1 MIRIKNFETAMGTAW
16 IVWQSFS
23 DTILAIGL
31 PGTLSPSVFE
41 RYGISPGKANIAGKS
56 SEVDDILHA
65 VRLYFAGERNPCLSF
80 WHRLDLGSLTEKQ
93 IHVLQA
99 VYAIP
104 YGQTRNY
111 ADIATV
117 IGSPAAARFIGNTM
131 AKNPFPIIIPC
142 HRVIRKDGSLGG
154 FGGGIG
160 LKARMLEME
169 RR

>member
-1 MIRIKNFETAMGTAW
+1 MIRITDFETAMGTAW
-16 IVWQSFS
+16 IVWRSFS
-23 DTILAIGL
+23 DTILEIGL
-31 PGTLSPSVFE
+31 PGTLSPAVFE
-41 RYGISPGKANIAGKS
+41 RYGIAPIKAKANETT

-65 VRLYFAGERNPCLSF
+65 VRLYFAGESNPCLSF

-93 IHVLQA
+93 ICVLQA

-104 YGQTRNY
+104 YGQTRTY
-111 ADIATV
+111 ADIAGI

-154 FGGGIG
+154 FSGGID